1 MEKEVALFQSEMAL
15 ISTGF
20 RSPINVKMLSNR
32 AAMENDLSRA
42 QHYRHL
48 AELVRKTAREKAA
61 AKRQRDF
68 LDLAS
73 QYERLAGKLVGRQIP
88 AS

>member
-1 MEKEVALFQSEMAL
+1 
-15 ISTGF
+15 
-20 RSPINVKMLSNR
+20 
-32 AAMENDLSRA
+32 MENELTRA

-48 AELVRKTAREKAA
+48 AELMRKTAREESA

-73 QYERLAGKLVGRQIP
+73 QYERLADKLVGRQIP
-88 AS
+88 FQTGLF

>member
-1 MEKEVALFQSEMAL
+1 MD
-15 ISTGF
+15 
-20 RSPINVKMLSNR
+20 VKWS
-32 AAMENDLSRA
+32 AMENDLSRA

-48 AELVRKTAREKAA
+48 ADSMRKSAREEAT

-73 QYERLAGKLVGRQIP
+73 QYEHLADKLVARQTFQQ
-88 AS
+88 AVAQNGF

>member
-1 MEKEVALFQSEMAL
+1 
-15 ISTGF
+15 
-20 RSPINVKMLSNR
+20 
-32 AAMENDLSRA
+32 MENELSRA

-48 AELVRKTAREKAA
+48 AESMRNSAREEKA

-73 QYERLAGKLVGRQIP
+73 QYERLADKLVARQAP
-88 AS
+88 LAQNGL

>member
-1 MEKEVALFQSEMAL
+1 
-15 ISTGF
+15 
-20 RSPINVKMLSNR
+20 
-32 AAMENDLSRA
+32 MENELTRA

-48 AELVRKTAREKAA
+48 AELMRKTAREESA

-73 QYERLAGKLVGRQIP
+73 QYERLADKLVGRQIP
-88 AS
+88 AN

>member
-1 MEKEVALFQSEMAL
+1 
-15 ISTGF
+15 
-20 RSPINVKMLSNR
+20 
-32 AAMENDLSRA
+32 MENDLVRA

-48 AELVRKTAREKAA
+48 AESMRKSARAESA

-73 QYERLAGKLVGRQIP
+73 QYERLADKLVGRQ
-88 AS
+88 SQVSQNGF

>member
-1 MEKEVALFQSEMAL
+1 MES
-15 ISTGF
+15 
-20 RSPINVKMLSNR
+20 
-32 AAMENDLSRA
+32 DLTRA

-48 AELVRKTAREKAA
+48 AETMRKSAREERA

-73 QYERLAGKLVGRQIP
+73 QYEHMADKLVARLSP
-88 AS
+88 AKNNA

>member
-1 MEKEVALFQSEMAL
+1 
-15 ISTGF
+15 
-20 RSPINVKMLSNR
+20 
-32 AAMENDLSRA
+32 MENDLTRA

-48 AELVRKTAREKAA
+48 AESMRKSAREEVA

-73 QYERLAGKLVGRQIP
+73 QYEHMADRLIARQSWQVP
-88 AS
+88 ASPNGL

>member
-1 MEKEVALFQSEMAL
+1 
-15 ISTGF
+15 
-20 RSPINVKMLSNR
+20 
-32 AAMENDLSRA
+32 MENELTRA

-48 AELVRKTAREKAA
+48 AELMRKTAREESA

-73 QYERLAGKLVGRQIP
+73 QYERLADKLVGRQIP
-88 AS
+88 SQTGLF

>member
-1 MEKEVALFQSEMAL
+1 
-15 ISTGF
+15 
-20 RSPINVKMLSNR
+20 
-32 AAMENDLSRA
+32 MENDLARA

-48 AELVRKTAREKAA
+48 AEAMRKSAREEKI

-73 QYERLAGKLVGRQIP
+73 QYERLADKLIIRRPLSSQNGL
-88 AS
+88 

>member
-1 MEKEVALFQSEMAL
+1 
-15 ISTGF
+15 
-20 RSPINVKMLSNR
+20 
-32 AAMENDLSRA
+32 MENELTRA

-48 AELVRKTAREKAA
+48 AELMRKTAREEPA

-73 QYERLAGKLVGRQIP
+73 QYERLADKLVGQ
-88 AS
+88 A

>member
-1 MEKEVALFQSEMAL
+1 
-15 ISTGF
+15 
-20 RSPINVKMLSNR
+20 
-32 AAMENDLSRA
+32 MENELSRA

-48 AELVRKTAREKAA
+48 AESMRNSAREEKA

-73 QYERLAGKLVGRQIP
+73 QYERLADKLVARKAPLAHNGL
-88 AS
+88 

>member
-1 MEKEVALFQSEMAL
+1 
-15 ISTGF
+15 
-20 RSPINVKMLSNR
+20 
-32 AAMENDLSRA
+32 MENGLTRA

-48 AELVRKTAREKAA
+48 AESMRQSAREESA

-73 QYERLAGKLVGRQIP
+73 QYERLADKLVGRQMP
-88 AS
+88 LPNGL

>member
-1 MEKEVALFQSEMAL
+1 MRSNGAVMES
-15 ISTGF
+15 
-20 RSPINVKMLSNR
+20 
-32 AAMENDLSRA
+32 DLTRA

-48 AELVRKTAREKAA
+48 AETMRKSAREERA

-73 QYERLAGKLVGRQIP
+73 QYEHMADKLVGRLDP
-88 AS
+88 ARKNA

>member
-1 MEKEVALFQSEMAL
+1 
-15 ISTGF
+15 
-20 RSPINVKMLSNR
+20 
-32 AAMENDLSRA
+32 MENELTRA

-48 AELVRKTAREKAA
+48 AESMRQSAREESA

-73 QYERLAGKLVGRQIP
+73 QYERLADKLVGRQMP
-88 AS
+88 LPNGL

>member
-1 MEKEVALFQSEMAL
+1 M
-15 ISTGF
+15 
-20 RSPINVKMLSNR
+20 
-32 AAMENDLSRA
+32 AAMENDLTRA

-48 AELVRKTAREKAA
+48 ADAMRKSAREEKA

-73 QYERLAGKLVGRQIP
+73 QYEHMADRLVARQSFQK
-88 AS
+88 AAC

>member
-1 MEKEVALFQSEMAL
+1 
-15 ISTGF
+15 
-20 RSPINVKMLSNR
+20 
-32 AAMENDLSRA
+32 MENELSRA

-48 AELVRKTAREKAA
+48 AESMRKSAREEKA

-73 QYERLAGKLVGRQIP
+73 QYERLADKLVRGRGPLSQNGV
-88 AS
+88 

>member
-1 MEKEVALFQSEMAL
+1 
-15 ISTGF
+15 
-20 RSPINVKMLSNR
+20 
-32 AAMENDLSRA
+32 MENDLARA

-48 AELVRKTAREKAA
+48 AEAMRKSAWEEKA

-73 QYERLAGKLVGRQIP
+73 QYERLADRLIARRPLSSQN
-88 AS
+88 SF

>member
-1 MEKEVALFQSEMAL
+1 
-15 ISTGF
+15 
-20 RSPINVKMLSNR
+20 
-32 AAMENDLSRA
+32 MENDLTRA

-48 AELVRKTAREKAA
+48 AASMRKTAREESA

-73 QYERLAGKLVGRQIP
+73 QYERLADKLVARLKIHSANGL
-88 AS
+88 

>member
-1 MEKEVALFQSEMAL
+1 
-15 ISTGF
+15 
-20 RSPINVKMLSNR
+20 
-32 AAMENDLSRA
+32 MENELTRA

-48 AELVRKTAREKAA
+48 AELMRKTAQEESA

-73 QYERLAGKLVGRQIP
+73 QYERLADKLVGRQVSHE
-88 AS
+88 AD

>member
-1 MEKEVALFQSEMAL
+1 
-15 ISTGF
+15 
-20 RSPINVKMLSNR
+20 
-32 AAMENDLSRA
+32 MENDLTRA

-48 AELVRKTAREKAA
+48 AETMRKSAREEKT

-73 QYERLAGKLVGRQIP
+73 QYERLADKLIAGRFLPSQNGF
-88 AS
+88 

>member
-1 MEKEVALFQSEMAL
+1 
-15 ISTGF
+15 
-20 RSPINVKMLSNR
+20 
-32 AAMENDLSRA
+32 MENELARA

-48 AELVRKTAREKAA
+48 AELMRKTARGESA

-73 QYERLAGKLVGRQIP
+73 QYERLADKLIGRQIP
-88 AS
+88 AN

>member
-1 MEKEVALFQSEMAL
+1 MES
-15 ISTGF
+15 
-20 RSPINVKMLSNR
+20 
-32 AAMENDLSRA
+32 DLTRA

-48 AELVRKTAREKAA
+48 AETMRKSAKEERA

-73 QYERLAGKLVGRQIP
+73 QYERMADKLVASLTP
-88 AS
+88 AKNKA